1 MEPHSIQRIIVFVT
15 ITIFSLSLLAVLT
28 VLLIAFV
35 GFGSGGTLTVAM
47 AVSVTRGSE
56 KGTMASSHRKLNMEA
71 RKYAT

>member
-1 MEPHSIQRIIVFVT
+1 MEPHSIRRIIVFVT
-15 ITIFSLSLLAVLT
+15 ITIFSLSLLAILT
-28 VLLIAFV
+28 

-71 RKYAT
+71 IH